1 MADVERLSV
10 TEASRRGVAR
20 LVGDAAH
27 GTEVVVERHGT
38 PVAAVVATSAT
49 PSWRSCAPTCV
60 TWPWCSG
67 AGPTTTARRHALDD
81 VVDAFG
87 RARRELTVSTV
98 ALTEPALDDL
108 RRAGPVA
115 AALLLGRL
123 RVLEQDPEAGA
134 PLVDRRAGFRVL
146 DALDG
151 DARVVY
157 GRDGEHVTVFA
168 VWVDGVRS
176 DGEIYAEA
184 LERVRAADPSEQ
196 VALARSVQRLARLT
210 GVRPVPSDRLRAP
223 VPDWLADAL
232 VRDAG
237 PDAPRRG
244 RDGRGHGVRR
254 VEHRRGPQKVAT
266 CFRCETDR
274 YLLAVLRFVR
284 TGARRT
290 T

>member
-1 MADVERLSV
+1 VSNV
-10 TEASRRGVAR
+10 T
-20 LVGDAAH
+20 
-27 GTEVVVERHGT
+27 
-38 PVAAVVATSAT
+38 
-49 PSWRSCAPTCV
+49 
-60 TWPWCSG
+60 
-67 AGPTTTARRHALDD
+67 
-81 VVDAFG
+81 
-87 RARRELTVSTV
+87 
-98 ALTEPALDDL
+98 LTEPALDDL

-157 GRDGEHVTVFA
+157 GVHRPGAGEAVTVFA

-210 GVRPVPSDRLRAP
+210 GVRPVPTDRLRAP
-223 VPDWLADAL
+223 VPDWLAEAL
-232 VRDAG
+232 VHRAG
-237 PDAPRRG
+237 RTR
-244 RDGRGHGVRR
+244 
-254 VEHRRGPQKVAT
+254 
-266 CFRCETDR
+266 
-274 YLLAVLRFVR
+274 LAVAAMDATTAFDAWNRFL
-284 TGARRT
+284 TPDEEGDGT
-290 T
+290 P

>member
-1 MADVERLSV
+1 M
-10 TEASRRGVAR
+10 
-20 LVGDAAH
+20 
-27 GTEVVVERHGT
+27 
-38 PVAAVVATSAT
+38 
-49 PSWRSCAPTCV
+49 
-60 TWPWCSG
+60 
-67 AGPTTTARRHALDD
+67 
-81 VVDAFG
+81 
-87 RARRELTVSTV
+87 STV

-184 LERVRAADPSEQ
+184 LERVRGADPSEQ

-210 GVRPVPSDRLRAP
+210 GVRPVPERPAARPGARLAGRRAR
-223 VPDWLADAL
+223 A
-232 VRDAG
+232 RRG
-237 PDAPRRG
+237 PDASRRG
-244 RDGRGHGVRR
+244 RDGRGHSVRR

-274 YLLAVLRFVR
+274 YLLAVLKFVR
-284 TGARRT
+284 AGARRT